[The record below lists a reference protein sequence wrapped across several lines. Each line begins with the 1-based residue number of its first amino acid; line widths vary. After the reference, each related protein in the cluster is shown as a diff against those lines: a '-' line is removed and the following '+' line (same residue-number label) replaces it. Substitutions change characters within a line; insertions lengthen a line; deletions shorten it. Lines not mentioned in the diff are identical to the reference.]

1 MTRRL
6 RLAYVALLSLPAVAW
21 AEPVG
26 FVGSFDQLFRV
37 DYGTNQSTLIGNS
50 IDFADVEGLAMA
62 PDGSLYGISDAT
74 KQLIRVSTQ
83 TGKGTLV
90 GATGL
95 NGQGVGQFDA
105 LDFGLA
111 FTHDGKL
118 WASSA
123 TVNKL
128 WRLDPN
134 TALATLV
141 GATGAHISGLAGIG
155 DRLYGIGS
163 NGNENLYRIDTA
175 TGAAT
180 LIGPLFPGKSVHY
193 DNAGLDFDARGIL
206 FAVLDYSPTQPNRPS
221 DLVRIDLATGAA
233 TIVGQTAIDSDALAL
248 APPGVLAEGPP
259 PIPALGSAALALL
272 ALLLLGAA
280 RLGLA
285 PKTERP

>member
-6 RLAYVALLSLPAVAW
+6 RLASVALLCLPALAW

-37 DYGTNQSTLIGNS
+37 DYGTNQSTLVGSS
-50 IDFADVEGLAMA
+50 IEFADVEGLAYS
-62 PDGSLYGISDAT
+62 PDGTLYGISDAS
-74 KQLIRVSTQ
+74 KQLIRIST
-83 TGKGTLV
+83 TSGKGALV

-111 FTHDGKL
+111 FTYDGRL

-141 GATGAHISGLAGIG
+141 GSTGAHISGLAARG
-155 DRLYGIGS
+155 DALYGIGS
-163 NGNENLYRIDTA
+163 NGNENLYRIDINTA
-175 TGAAT
+175 KAT
-180 LIGPLFPGKSVHY
+180 LIGPLFPGQNVHY
-193 DNAGLDFDARGIL
+193 DNAGLDFDASGIL
-206 FAVLDYSPTQPNRPS
+206 YAVLDYSPTQPNRPS
-221 DLVRIDLATGAA
+221 DLVRINVDSGAA
-233 TIVGQTAIDSDALAL
+233 QIIGQTVIDSDALAL
-248 APPGVLAEGPP
+248 AAPGALANGAP
-259 PIPALGSAALALL
+259 PIPALSPLMLTLL
-272 ALLLLGAA
+272 ALFALLLGVAGVA
-280 RLGLA
+280 RKA
-285 PKTERP
+285 ERP